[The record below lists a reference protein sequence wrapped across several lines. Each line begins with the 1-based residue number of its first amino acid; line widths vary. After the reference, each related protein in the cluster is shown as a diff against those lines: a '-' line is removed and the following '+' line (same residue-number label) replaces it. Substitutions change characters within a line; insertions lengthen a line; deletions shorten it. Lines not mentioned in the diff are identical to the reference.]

1 MRSIHL
7 NTTYYYQYYA
17 ILLSIL
23 HNTTLLPFSGA
34 RAVTP
39 ESEDENLIPSQPV
52 SPLPTPASSPLPD
65 TGRRKASA
73 AVTSI
78 NPAHVLATVSGHRPE
93 SSEDFINDIAS
104 YYVVPDGEQSDGIE
118 SDQFRAGLK
127 RRADGISRSEYEVYS
142 FSTKYN
148 LTEKATDE
156 LLEMVSNVSYVQVHL
171 YSYSSGLIYLCLS
184 GSFSS

>member
-78 NPAHVLATVSGHRPE
+78 NPAHVLATVSGHRKKLQIFCTSSVEMTCPAWIFPSCHLTVAE
-93 SSEDFINDIAS
+93 SMSMPCSPRCTLRPCF
-104 YYVVPDGEQSDGIE
+104 GG
-118 SDQFRAGLK
+118 FRC
-127 RRADGISRSEYEVYS
+127 IVW
-142 FSTKYN
+142 
-148 LTEKATDE
+148 
-156 LLEMVSNVSYVQVHL
+156 
-171 YSYSSGLIYLCLS
+171 
-184 GSFSS
+184 